1 MKLVCLYKNY
11 QPNKMKKVILVTGA
25 SSGLG
30 LATAKALQA
39 QGHTVY
45 GTSRDAKKI
54 KDVPFKPLT
63 MDVTD
68 DASVQ
73 TAIDT
78 IIKAEGKIDV
88 LVNNAGNGITGP
100 LYAMPVDIAK
110 KQFEVNFFGVIRVSS
125 AVLPG
130 MIEKKQG
137 LVINIGSLA
146 GLFGLP
152 YQGLYSASKFAIEG
166 YSESLRM
173 ELQNTGIKVVVV
185 NPGDF
190 KTDFTASR
198 EKIKFPLKNE
208 QLSKEFDAAVAAMEK
223 DESIGADPSKLADQ
237 IVKIVGKSSPKHSYL
252 VGAIGQTIVPTLKAV
267 LPGGVFVKLMNDHY
281 GIK

>member
-1 MKLVCLYKNY
+1 
-11 QPNKMKKVILVTGA
+11 MKKVILVTGA

-30 LATAKALQA
+30 LATATALA
-39 QGHTVY
+39 NEGHTVY
-45 GTSRDAKKI
+45 GTSRDVTRI
-54 KDVPFKPLT
+54 KNVNFNPIA

-68 DASVQ
+68 DASVNA
-73 TAIDT
+73 TVAT
-78 IIKAEGKIDV
+78 ITKAEGKIDV

-100 LYAMPVDIAK
+100 LYAMPVDLAK
-110 KQFEVNFFGVIRVSS
+110 KQFEVNFFGVVRVCS

-137 LVINIGSLA
+137 LVINISSLA

-152 YQGLYSASKFAIEG
+152 YQGLYSASKFAVEG

-173 ELQNTGIKVVVV
+173 ELQNTGVKVSVL

-190 KTDFTASR
+190 KTDFTGNR
-198 EKIKFPLKNE
+198 EKAPFTLNNEKLKG
-208 QLSKEFDAAVAAMEK
+208 EFEAAVAAMEK
-223 DESIGADPSKLADQ
+223 DESIGASPDKLAAQ
-237 IVKIVGKSSPKHSYL
+237 ICKIVKSSKPAHSYL
-252 VGAIGQTIVPTLKAV
+252 VGAIGQTIVPTLKAI
-267 LPGGVFVKLMNDHY
+267 LPGSIFVKLMNDHY

>member
-1 MKLVCLYKNY
+1 
-11 QPNKMKKVILVTGA
+11 MKKVILVTGA

-30 LATAKALQA
+30 LATATALVA
-39 QGHTVY
+39 AGHTVY
-45 GTSRDAKKI
+45 GASRSISKAK
-54 KDVPFKPLT
+54 DLTFKPLQ

-68 DASVQ
+68 DASVNA
-73 TAIDT
+73 AIAT

-88 LVNNAGNGITGP
+88 LINNAGNGITGP

-110 KQFEVNFFGVIRVSS
+110 KQFEVNFFGVVRVSS

-130 MIEKKQG
+130 MIEKG
-137 LVINIGSLA
+137 AGMVINVGSLA

-173 ELQNTGIKVVVV
+173 ELRNTGVKVTVL

-190 KTDFTASR
+190 KTDFTGNR
-198 EKIKFPLKNE
+198 EKVPFTLKNDK
-208 QLSKEFDAAVAAMEK
+208 LKAEFEAAVAAMEK
-223 DESIGADPSKLADQ
+223 DESIGAAPSKLAAEV
-237 IVKIVGKSSPKHSYL
+237 VKIVDKTNPKHNYL
-252 VGAIGQTIVPTLKAV
+252 IGAIGQTIAVTLKSV
-267 LPGGVFVKLMNDHY
+267 LPGGLFVKLMNDHY

>member
-1 MKLVCLYKNY
+1 
-11 QPNKMKKVILVTGA
+11 MKKVILVTGA

-54 KDVPFKPLT
+54 KDVPFKPLS

-68 DASVQ
+68 DASVN
-73 TAIDT
+73 AAVDT
-78 IIKAEGKIDV
+78 IIKAQGHIDV
-88 LVNNAGNGITGP
+88 LINNAGNGITGP
-100 LYAMPVDIAK
+100 LYNMPVDMAK
-110 KQFEVNFFGVIRVSS
+110 KQFEVNFFGVVRVSS
-125 AVLPG
+125 AVLPL
-130 MIEKKQG
+130 MIERKSG
-137 LVINIGSLA
+137 LVINISSLA

-152 YQGLYSASKFAIEG
+152 YQGLYSASKFAVEG

-173 ELQNTGIKVVVV
+173 ELQNTGVKVTVV

-190 KTDFTASR
+190 KTDFTGNR
-198 EKIKFPLKNE
+198 EKAPFPLKNE
-208 QLSKEFDAAVAAMEK
+208 SLKKEFEAAVAAMEK
-223 DESIGADPSKLADQ
+223 DESIGANPDKLAAQ
-237 IVKIVGKSSPKHSYL
+237 ICKIVSKSSPAHSYL
-252 VGAIGQTIVPTLKAV
+252 VGAIGQTIVPTLKAI
-267 LPGGVFVKLMNDHY
+267 LPGSVFVKLMNDHY

>member
-1 MKLVCLYKNY
+1 
-11 QPNKMKKVILVTGA
+11 MKKVILVTGA

-30 LATAKALQA
+30 LATANALSA

-45 GTSRDAKKI
+45 GTSRDI
-54 KDVPFKPLT
+54 KRIKGASFNPLQ

-68 DASVQ
+68 DASVN
-73 TAIDT
+73 AAVEN
-78 IIKAEGKIDV
+78 IIKAGGKIDV
-88 LVNNAGNGITGP
+88 LINNAGNGITGP
-100 LYAMPVDIAK
+100 LYAMPVEAAK
-110 KQFEVNFFGVIRVSS
+110 RQFDVNFFGVVRVSS

-130 MIEKKQG
+130 MIDKKQG

-166 YSESLRM
+166 YSQSLRM
-173 ELQNTGIKVVVV
+173 ELQNTGVKVTVI

-190 KTDFTASR
+190 KTDFTGSR
-198 EKIKFPLKNE
+198 EKLPFPLPND
-208 QLSKEFDAAVAAMEK
+208 QLKKEFEAAVASMEK
-223 DESIGADPSKLADQ
+223 DEGIGADPGKLAAQ
-237 IVKIVGKSSPKHSYL
+237 ICKIVGKSNPSHNYL
-252 VGAIGQTIVPTLKAV
+252 IGAFGQTIVPTLKAI
-267 LPGGVFVKLMNDHY
+267 LPGGIFVKLMNDHY

>member
-1 MKLVCLYKNY
+1 
-11 QPNKMKKVILVTGA
+11 MKKVILVTGA

-39 QGHTVY
+39 EGHTVY

-54 KDVPFKPLT
+54 KDVAFKPLS

-68 DASVQ
+68 DASV
-73 TAIDT
+73 TAAIDT

-88 LVNNAGNGITGP
+88 LINNAGSGVTGP
-100 LYAMPVDIAK
+100 LYAMPVEYAK
-110 KQFEVNFFGVIRVSS
+110 KQFDVNFFGVVRVSS

-146 GLFGLP
+146 GLLGLP
-152 YQGLYSASKFAIEG
+152 YQGLYAASKFAIEG

-173 ELQNTGIKVVVV
+173 ELQNTGIKVAVV

-198 EKIKFPLKNE
+198 EKVPFPLNNDKLKAE
-208 QLSKEFDAAVAAMEK
+208 YEVAVASMEK
-223 DESIGADPSKLADQ
+223 DESIGADPSKLAEK
-237 IVKIVGKSSPKHSYL
+237 IVKIVNTKSPKHNYL
-252 VGAIGQTIVPTLKAV
+252 VGAIGQTIAVTLKAT
-267 LPGGVFVKLMNDHY
+267 LPGWLFVKLMNDHY

>member
-1 MKLVCLYKNY
+1 MG
-11 QPNKMKKVILVTGA
+11 KVILVTGA

-30 LATAKALQA
+30 LATAKALAA

-45 GTSRDAKKI
+45 GTTRDI
-54 KDVPFKPLT
+54 KRITGVAFTPLQ

-68 DASVQ
+68 DASVK
-73 TAIDT
+73 AAVDT
-78 IIKAEGKIDV
+78 VIKAQGQIDV
-88 LVNNAGNGITGP
+88 LINNAGNGITGP
-100 LYAMPVDIAK
+100 LYAMPVEAAK
-110 KQFEVNFFGVIRVSS
+110 KQFEVNFFGVVRISS

-137 LVINIGSLA
+137 LVINISSLA

-173 ELQNTGIKVVVV
+173 ELQNTGVKVTVL

-190 KTDFTASR
+190 KTDFTGNR
-198 EKIKFPLKNE
+198 EKLHFTLNNDKLKA
-208 QLSKEFDAAVAAMEK
+208 EFEAAVAAMEK
-223 DESIGADPSKLADQ
+223 DEGIGASPDKLAQ
-237 IVKIVGKSSPKHSYL
+237 KICSIVAKSSPAHSYL

-267 LPGGVFVKLMNDHY
+267 LPGGLFVKLMNDHY

>member
-1 MKLVCLYKNY
+1 
-11 QPNKMKKVILVTGA
+11 MKKVILVTGA

-30 LATAKALQA
+30 LATANALAA
-39 QGHTVY
+39 QVHTVY
-45 GTSRDAKKI
+45 GTSRDVTRI
-54 KDVPFKPLT
+54 KDVNFNPLA

-68 DASVQ
+68 DASVNA
-73 TAIDT
+73 AIDKIT
-78 IIKAEGKIDV
+78 KAEGKIDV

-100 LYAMPVDIAK
+100 LYAMPVDLAK
-110 KQFEVNFFGVIRVSS
+110 KQFEVNFFGVVRVCS

-130 MIEKKQG
+130 MIEKGKG
-137 LVINIGSLA
+137 LVINISSLA

-173 ELQNTGIKVVVV
+173 ELQNTGVKVTVL

-190 KTDFTASR
+190 KTDFTGNR
-198 EKIKFPLKNE
+198 EKAPFTLNNEKLKG
-208 QLSKEFDAAVAAMEK
+208 EFEAAVAAMEK
-223 DESIGADPSKLADQ
+223 DESIGASPDKLAAQ
-237 IVKIVGKSSPKHSYL
+237 VCKIVNSSKPAHSYL
-252 VGAIGQTIVPTLKAV
+252 VGAIGQTIVPTLKKV
-267 LPGGVFVKLMNDHY
+267 LPGSIFVKLMNDHY

>member
-1 MKLVCLYKNY
+1 
-11 QPNKMKKVILVTGA
+11 MKKVILVTGA

-30 LATAKALQA
+30 RATANSLAA
-39 QGHTVY
+39 QGYKVY
-45 GTSRDAKKI
+45 GTSRYLKRI
-54 KDVPFKPLT
+54 KDVSFAPVE

-68 DASVQ
+68 DASVN
-73 TAIDT
+73 AGVAK
-78 IIKAEGKIDV
+78 IIKAEGRIDV

-100 LYAMPVDIAK
+100 LYIMPVDAAK
-110 KQFEVNFFGVIRVSS
+110 KQFEVNFFGIVRVSS

-137 LVINIGSLA
+137 LVINISSLA

-166 YSESLRM
+166 YSQSLRM
-173 ELQNTGIKVVVV
+173 ELQNTGVKVSVV

-190 KTDFTASR
+190 KTDFTGNR
-198 EKIKFPLKNE
+198 EKLPFIIVNE
-208 QLSKEFDAAVAAMEK
+208 QLQNEYEAAVTSMEK
-223 DESIGADPSKLADQ
+223 DESMGGDASKVANQ
-237 IVKIVGKSSPKHSYL
+237 VCRIVAKSKPAHNYL
-252 VGAIGQTIVPTLKAV
+252 VGAFGQTIVPTLKAL
-267 LPGGVFVKLMNDHY
+267 LPGSIFVKLMNDHY

>member
-1 MKLVCLYKNY
+1 MG
-11 QPNKMKKVILVTGA
+11 KVILVTGA

-30 LATAKALQA
+30 LATAKALAA

-45 GTSRDAKKI
+45 GTSRDI
-54 KDVPFKPLT
+54 KRFSGVPFNPLQ

-68 DASVQ
+68 DASVNAAVAQ
-73 TAIDT
+73 V
-78 IIKAEGKIDV
+78 IKAHGGIDV

-100 LYAMPVDIAK
+100 LYAMPVEAAK
-110 KQFEVNFFGVIRVSS
+110 KQFEVNFFGVVRVCS

-130 MIEKKQG
+130 MIEKGSG
-137 LVINIGSLA
+137 LVINISSLA

-173 ELQNTGIKVVVV
+173 ELQNTGVKVTVL

-190 KTDFTASR
+190 KTDFTGNR
-198 EKIKFPLKNE
+198 EKLPFNLNNDKLKA
-208 QLSKEFDAAVAAMEK
+208 EFEAAVAAMEK
-223 DESIGADPSKLADQ
+223 DESIGASPDKLAA
-237 IVKIVGKSSPKHSYL
+237 KIVSIIGKSKPAHSYL
-252 VGAIGQTIVPTLKAV
+252 VGAIGQTIVPTLKAI
-267 LPGGVFVKLMNDHY
+267 LPGGMFVKLMNDHY

>member
-1 MKLVCLYKNY
+1 MN
-11 QPNKMKKVILVTGA
+11 KVILVTGA

-30 LATAKALQA
+30 LATATALAA
-39 QGHTVY
+39 QGHKVY
-45 GTSRDAKKI
+45 GSGRNLSKMAGVSFTPI
-54 KDVPFKPLT
+54 EL
-63 MDVTD
+63 DVTD
-68 DASVQ
+68 DTSVN
-73 TAIDT
+73 TAISK
-78 IIKAEGKIDV
+78 IINAEGKIDV
-88 LVNNAGNGITGP
+88 LINNAGNGITGP
-100 LYAMPVDIAK
+100 LYAMPVNVAK
-110 KQFEVNFFGVIRVSS
+110 KQFEVNFFGVVRVSS

-130 MIEKKQG
+130 MIEKGKG

-190 KTDFTASR
+190 KTDFTGNR
-198 EKIKFPLKNE
+198 EKAAFTLKNDKLE
-208 QLSKEFDAAVAAMEK
+208 GEFNAAVAAMEK
-223 DESIGADPSKLADQ
+223 DESIGASPNKLAAQ
-237 IVKIVGKSSPKHSYL
+237 IVKIVGKSTPAHSYL
-252 VGAIGQTIVPTLKAV
+252 VGAIGQTIVPTLKRI
-267 LPGGVFVKLMNDHY
+267 LPGSVFVKLMNDHY

>member
-1 MKLVCLYKNY
+1 
-11 QPNKMKKVILVTGA
+11 MKKVILVTGA

-30 LATAKALQA
+30 LATAKALQQ

-45 GTSRDAKKI
+45 GTSRNVKKMTG
-54 KDVPFKPLT
+54 VSFNPLE

-68 DASVQ
+68 DASVK
-73 TAIDT
+73 TAIDA

-100 LYAMPVDIAK
+100 LYAMPVEIAK
-110 KQFEVNFFGVIRVSS
+110 KQFEVNFFGVVRVSS

-173 ELQNTGIKVVVV
+173 ELKNTGVKVVVV

-198 EKIKFPLKNE
+198 EKVPFPLKNE
-208 QLSKEFDAAVAAMEK
+208 ALNKEYDAAVAAMEK
-223 DESIGADPSKLADQ
+223 DESIGADPSKLAAQ
-237 IVKIVGKSSPKHSYL
+237 ISKIVGKANPKHSYL
-252 VGAIGQTIVPTLKAV
+252 VGAIGQTIVPTLKSI
-267 LPGGVFVKLMNDHY
+267 LPGGIFVKLMNDHY